1 MVRKKNEKMKNIC
14 LVSITASHYRKLI
27 YSLMDQKLNCDF
39 VFGKDNT
46 TVKRLNTSI
55 FRHSFDIDNYYLAD
69 TNCYVQIKLT
79 KLTDKYD
86 VVINDLG
93 IYCLSAWKI
102 LLLSRLKKQ
111 KVYNWDH
118 GWYGREGFLKKWIKR
133 AYFSLADGAFIYG
146 NYARN
151 LMIQNGF
158 VAEKL
163 HVIHNSLDYDK
174 QLILRNEIVP
184 SNVYKDYF
192 DNNYPVICFIGR
204 LTAVKKLDQI
214 LDALDI
220 LKKKG
225 NFYNCVF
232 IGDGSERISLEKK
245 VVEYGL
251 DKYVWFYGACYDEK
265 TNAELIFNADL
276 CVAPGNIG
284 LTAIHAMMFGCP
296 CISHSDF
303 PWQMP
308 EFEAIHENKTGSFF
322 QKDNVKD
329 LAECIFKWFAEKNNQ
344 REEVRKACFK
354 EIDENWN
361 PYKQLEI
368 IRSVIYE

>member
-1 MVRKKNEKMKNIC
+1 MKKILISVNA
-14 LVSITASHYRKLI
+14 SIYRKLI
-27 YSLMDQKLNCDF
+27 YSLLDNELNF
-39 VFGKDNT
+39 HFILGINKT
-46 TVKRLNTSI
+46 SVKR
-55 FRHSFDIDNYYLAD
+55 FD
-69 TNCYVQIKLT
+69 TNKLKHCVSPINKFIGDTNIYYQPGSIKAI
-79 KLTDKYD
+79 KDYD
-86 VVINDLG
+86 LVILDLG
-93 IYCLSAWKI
+93 ITSITSWII
-102 LLLSRLKKQ
+102 LLCSFFSKKRI
-111 KVYNWDH
+111 YLWDH
-118 GWYGREGFLKKWIKR
+118 GWYGRENFFKKWVKR
-133 AYFSLADGAFIYG
+133 TFFGLSDGAFIYG

-220 LKKKG
+220 LRKKG
-225 NFYNCVF
+225 NLYNCIF

-308 EFEAIHENKTGSFF
+308 EFEAIQENITGSFF

-361 PYKQLEI
+361 PYKQLDI